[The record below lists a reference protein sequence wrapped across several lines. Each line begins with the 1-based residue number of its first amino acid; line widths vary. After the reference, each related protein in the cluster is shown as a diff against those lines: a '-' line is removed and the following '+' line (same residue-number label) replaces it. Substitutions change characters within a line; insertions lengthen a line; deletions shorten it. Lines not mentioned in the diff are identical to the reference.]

1 MKVLLPIVK
10 KKKNTGIEKTI
21 YKQYFNKTKR
31 EIIKKWGN
39 HALDN
44 QEVHEIGKELLGDK
58 FKGVFPSDRLEF
70 KPGYYIINSDKSGMP
85 GSHWLGI
92 IIKNKTMYVYDSY
105 ARKTNKLIN
114 HLYDKAK
121 KLKYKIV
128 DINKKSDQKNSSQ
141 VCGPISISFL
151 LTYNKF
157 GIKGGNSI

>member
-21 YKQYFNKTKR
+21 YKQYFNKIKR

-44 QEVHEIGKELLGDK
+44 QEVHEIGKEYLGDK
-58 FKGVFPSDRLEF
+58 FKGVFPSDKVPF
-70 KPGYYIINSDKSGMP
+70 QPGYYILNVDKSGMP
-85 GSHWLGI
+85 GSHWVGI

-128 DINKKSDQKNSSQ
+128 DVNKKSDQHPKSEI
-141 VCGPISISFL
+141 CGPISLGFL
-151 LTYNKF
+151 ATYDKF
-157 GIKGGNSI
+157 GMKGGKAI

>member
-21 YKQYFNKTKR
+21 YKQYFNKTKKK
-31 EIIKKWGN
+31 IINRWGKS
-39 HALDN
+39 ALDN
-44 QEVHEIGKELLGDK
+44 QEVQKIGEEYLGNK
-58 FKGVFPSDRLEF
+58 FKGVYPSDRLEF
-70 KPGYYIINSDKSGMP
+70 KPGYYIINVDKFGEM
-85 GSHWLGI
+85 GSHWVGI

-128 DINKKSDQKNSSQ
+128 DINKKSDQHPKSE
-141 VCGPISISFL
+141 VCGGISISWL
-151 LTYNKF
+151 STVDKYGMKA
-157 GIKGGNSI
+157 GKAI